1 MLILIATPIGN
12 LGDLSPRATEAISNC
27 DYLLCEDTRRT
38 GAMLHH
44 LGIKK
49 KMISFHSWNER
60 SAEDGVIADLK
71 AGKQIAL
78 VSDAGT
84 PCISDPGELLVARC
98 RSDGIPVTG
107 IPGPSAAILAL
118 SISGLPTERFQ
129 FCGFLP
135 KSGKERSLALW
146 QLLSYPGS
154 SILYESPARM
164 ISTLEE
170 LAKLVPERRV
180 ALLRELTKSFEEW
193 LGGNPSELVR
203 QLNQRD
209 EVKGECVLVI
219 APPDE
224 ENEWARYEGAELVAY
239 LETTFRLGHME
250 AIKAAAQLQQRS
262 KSSLYKKLVE

>member
-1 MLILIATPIGN
+1 MLTLIATPIGN
-12 LGDLSPRATEAISNC
+12 LGDLSPRAVKALSSC

-38 GAMLHH
+38 GALLHH

-60 SAEDGVIADLK
+60 STEDVVIADLK
-71 AGKQIAL
+71 ADREIAL

-98 RSDGIPVTG
+98 RREGIPVTG

-118 SISGLPTERFQ
+118 SLSGLPTERFQ

-146 QLLSYPGS
+146 QLLSYLGS
-154 SILYESPARM
+154 SIVYESPTRLIA
-164 ISTLEE
+164 TLKE
-170 LAKLVPERRV
+170 LAELASERRV
-180 ALLRELTKSFEEW
+180 VLLRELTKSFEEW
-193 LGGNPSELVR
+193 LGGSPSELVS
-203 QLNQRD
+203 QLSQRD

-219 APPDE
+219 APPAE
-224 ENEWARYEGAELVAY
+224 ENEWTRYEGAELVAY
-239 LETTFRLGHME
+239 LETTFQLAHME

-262 KSSLYKKLVE
+262 KSSLYKKLIE

>member
-1 MLILIATPIGN
+1 MLILVATPIGN
-12 LGDLSPRATEAISNC
+12 LSDLSPRAVEALSNC

-38 GAMLHH
+38 GALLHH

-60 SAEDGVIADLK
+60 SSEDGVIADLK
-71 AGKQIAL
+71 SGQQIAL

-84 PCISDPGELLVARC
+84 PCISDPGELLVMRC
-98 RSDGIPVTG
+98 RNEGIAVTG

-118 SISGLPTERFQ
+118 SLSGLPTERFQ

-135 KSGKERSLALW
+135 RGGKERSLALW

-154 SILYESPARM
+154 SILYESPARL
-164 ISTLEE
+164 IATLKE
-170 LAKLVPERRV
+170 LADLAPERRV
-180 ALLRELTKSFEEW
+180 VMLRELTKSYEEW
-193 LGGNPSELVR
+193 LGGQPGELAS
-203 QLNQRD
+203 QLSQRE

-219 APPDE
+219 APPAE
-224 ENEWARYEGAELVAY
+224 ENEWMRYEGAELVAY
-239 LETTFRLGHME
+239 LEEQFQLSHME

-262 KSSLYKKLVE
+262 KSSLYKKLIE